1 MTHEDLNDLAL
12 RVDARKGV
20 IDKEDLMKL
29 CSVAQVDFK
38 KTFQGMAE
46 LEGGVINKVISL
58 AHNKITRDDI
68 KKANTVVITDIE
80 EHNASKL
87 EKLLKAVEPT
97 KPIETEN
104 QRYDRIST
112 EMWKARKLTKGDK

>member
-1 MTHEDLNDLAL
+1 MNHTQLNDLAL

-29 CSVAQVDFK
+29 CDVAQVDYL
-38 KTFQGMAE
+38 KTFQGMTE
-46 LEGGVINKVISL
+46 LEGAVINKVISL

-68 KKANTVVITDIE
+68 KKANTVVVTGTDE
-80 EHNASKL
+80 YNTKQL
-87 EKLLKAVEPT
+87 EKLLKANE
-97 KPIETEN
+97 PIETDN

-112 EMWKARKLTKGDK
+112 EMWKSRKSNKESK